1 MKVIAKDVN
10 SGNKIEAH
18 ISDENYE
25 ALQSLAQDKI
35 SHSKLQSFLD
45 NLEMSADAKAL
56 IASILKTAIKVGDFV
71 IRVGKRIVEIIVMIA
86 TKFPN
91 ASFGLL
97 LGLLIGALVASI
109 PLLGFILGPFVTP
122 IAAVFGLAKGYFED
136 LQDQAHERKID
147 DAVKRKID
155 EAVEMFQPLNGEI
168 NVAS

>member
-10 SGNKIEAH
+10 SGKKIEAH

-35 SHSKLQSFLD
+35 SDTKLQSFLE

-56 IASILKTAIKVGDFV
+56 IASILKTAIKVGNFV
-71 IRVGKRIVEIIVMIA
+71 IRVGKRIVEIIIMIA
-86 TKFPN
+86 TKFPK

-109 PLLGFILGPFVTP
+109 PLLGFILGQFVTP
-122 IAAVFGLAKGYFED
+122 IAAIFGLARGYFED
-136 LQDQAHERKID
+136 LKDQAL
-147 DAVKRKID
+147 ARKID
-155 EAVEMFQPLNGEI
+155 EAVAMFQPLNGEI